1 MGRGPHF
8 PVGPRLP
15 DDPWITS
22 GIVGVLPG
30 AGLPVAPRDFVAHG
44 SAGAV
49 PTAVTV
55 DNGSAAVVRT
65 SVSRRGTGA
74 GGEGAARRLV
84 PVQGDGGGLGSQE
97 RVLGGVADPA
107 GRQGGQTGAAARRHQ
122 GGD

>member
-30 AGLPVAPRDFVAHG
+30 AGLPVAPWDFVAHG

-65 SVSRRGTGA
+65 SVSRRGTCA

-84 PVQGDGGGLGSQE
+84 PVEGHGGGLGLQE
-97 RVLGGVADPA
+97 RVLGGVPHPDD
-107 GRQGGQTGAAARRHQ
+107 RQGVHTGAADRLHQ
-122 GGD
+122 GGE